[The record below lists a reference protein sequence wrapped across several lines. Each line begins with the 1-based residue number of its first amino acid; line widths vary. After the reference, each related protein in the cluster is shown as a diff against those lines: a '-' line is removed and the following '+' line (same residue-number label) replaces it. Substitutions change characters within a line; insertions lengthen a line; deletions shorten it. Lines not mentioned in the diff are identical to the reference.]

1 MSFKQDNLFRGACF
15 TNVSD
20 VASCRLHKL
29 RSLQKFAKLFE
40 RHLHEPKLA
49 FVHVN
54 ETHLD
59 AHALLFSLSLLVTK
73 ILSDNME
80 HPVRIFT
87 NVRKD
92 AKTSK

>member
-1 MSFKQDNLFRGACF
+1 MWRVALTQGPEGIFKTDFISYEVYKSLPNYLNDTCMSL
-15 TNVSD
+15 S
-20 VASCRLHKL
+20 LH
-29 RSLQKFAKLFE
+29 
-40 RHLHEPKLA
+40 

-54 ETHLD
+54 ETRLD
-59 AHALLFSLSLLVTK
+59 AHALLFSLPLLVTK